1 MSGKPLPHSTPPAAL
16 YEYYP
21 RIKTYN
27 STFLFTFFTLI
38 FSAFKFGSVTFKKG
52 GFLKKPSEDKVW
64 EVVGIYKGLAVGQ
77 EDKEGQDF
85 ILCQVWKKAI
95 ADDPQYH
102 PTMQSPRY
110 TRADEPLEPWPMW
123 KVRQEVQVRRLSQNS
138 HASTGSHDSPTWS

>member
-1 MSGKPLPHSTPPAAL
+1 M
-16 YEYYP
+16 
-21 RIKTYN
+21 
-27 STFLFTFFTLI
+27 
-38 FSAFKFGSVTFKKG
+38 
-52 GFLKKPSEDKVW
+52 KKPSEDKVW